1 MVWQAARRKTGET
14 WRRAHELRHHSGD
27 VFSVAWSPTDSM
39 LASCSVDN
47 TVAIWNAE
55 KAFQLLTVLRDCQT
69 LVKGVT
75 WDPVGK
81 FLAAQ
86 DDKSLRIW
94 RTSDWKQEKV
104 LTEGFDKV

>member
-1 MVWQAARRKTGET
+1 
-14 WRRAHELRHHSGD
+14 
-27 VFSVAWSPTDSM
+27 M

-47 TVAIWNAE
+47 TVAVWSAE
-55 KAFQLLTVLRDCQT
+55 KSFQLLTVLRDAQT

-75 WDPVGK
+75 WDPIGK

-94 RTSDWKQEKV
+94 RTSDWKLEKV
-104 LTEGFDKV
+104 LVDHFDKVGALQNRFWFVRNCVAGRQLHASSTTRLTTSG